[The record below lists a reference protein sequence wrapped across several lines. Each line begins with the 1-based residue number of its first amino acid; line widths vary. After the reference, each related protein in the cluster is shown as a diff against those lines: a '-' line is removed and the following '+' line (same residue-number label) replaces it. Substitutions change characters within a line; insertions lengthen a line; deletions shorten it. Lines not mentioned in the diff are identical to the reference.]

1 MDDGKQYLT
10 KEKHDEL
17 KNELDF
23 LITTQRNEIAR
34 QLEYARSLGD
44 LSENAE
50 YQQAR
55 QTQGQI
61 ESRIKYLVGLLD
73 SAEIVKKHHS
83 SVVEIGSTVTIQ
95 KKGEKEKKELL
106 VVGSEE
112 ADTSLGRISFLSPL
126 GSSLMGKEK
135 GEIFMF
141 STPTG
146 KKIEYT
152 IVSID

>member
-1 MDDGKQYLT
+1 MAKEKQYLT
-10 KEKHDEL
+10 KEKYDEL
-17 KNELDF
+17 KHELDF

-61 ESRIKYLVGLLD
+61 ESRIKYLVGLLE

-83 SVVEIGSTVTIQ
+83 GVVEVGSTVTIQ

-112 ADTSLGRISFLSPL
+112 ADTASGRISFQSPL
-126 GSSLMGKEK
+126 GSALMGKTK
-135 GEIFMF
+135 GDSFTF
-141 STPTG
+141 TTPTG

-152 IVSID
+152 VVSID

>member
-1 MDDGKQYLT
+1 MGDEKQYLT

-23 LITTQRNEIAR
+23 LITTSRNETAR

-61 ESRIKYLVGLLD
+61 ESRIKYLVGLLK
-73 SAEIVKKHHS
+73 SAEIIKKHHS
-83 SVVEIGSTVTIQ
+83 SVVEIGSSVTIQ
-95 KKGEKEKKELL
+95 KKGDTEKKELL

-112 ADTSLGRISFLSPL
+112 ADTASGRISYKSPL
-126 GSSLMGKEK
+126 GSALVGKAK
-135 GEIFMF
+135 GETFTF

-152 IVSID
+152 VVSVG